1 MAFDDLQAEIGLLL
15 TEMEG
20 EQGDRHEIYLR
31 IRQMLDTMKAEGLP
45 LPQDLVDLE
54 EALEAEFSSETG
66 DGPSGG

>member
-1 MAFDDLQAEIGLLL
+1 MAFEDLQAEIGLLL

-20 EQGDRHEIYLR
+20 EQGDRREIYQR

-54 EALEAEFSSETG
+54 EALEAEFAADTE
-66 DGPSGG
+66 

>member
-45 LPQDLVDLE
+45 LPQNLVDLE
-54 EALEAEFSSETG
+54 EALEAEFSLEAG
-66 DGPSGG
+66 DDSSGG

>member
-54 EALEAEFSSETG
+54 EALEAEFSSEMG
-66 DGPSGG
+66 DDSSGG

>member
-54 EALEAEFSSETG
+54 EALEAEFSSEMGG
-66 DGPSGG
+66 DSSGG